1 VPRWALSR
9 QTAPSWTTRR
19 CSSPN
24 AQDFRRRALAAADQ
38 QDGLRWFVLNVEATV
53 EVDFTALESLDALRE
68 EITQRGAIFA
78 LARVKQDLLVR
89 LEAFGLAEKIGA
101 DRLFPTLPTAVDAYE
116 RWVGDHGAEDHGA
129 EDHWAGDH

>member
-1 VPRWALSR
+1 M
-9 QTAPSWTTRR
+9 
-19 CSSPN
+19 
-24 AQDFRRRALAAADQ
+24 
-38 QDGLRWFVLNVEATV
+38 LNVEATV
-53 EVDFTALESLDALRE
+53 EVDFTAMESLDALRE

-116 RWVGDHGAEDHGA
+116 RWAGDHGAEDHGA
-129 EDHWAGDH
+129 EDH

>member
-1 VPRWALSR
+1 M
-9 QTAPSWTTRR
+9 
-19 CSSPN
+19 
-24 AQDFRRRALAAADQ
+24 AAADQ

-53 EVDFTALESLDALRE
+53 EVDFTAMESLDALRE

-101 DRLFPTLPTAVDAYE
+101 DRLFP
-116 RWVGDHGAEDHGA
+116 
-129 EDHWAGDH
+129 